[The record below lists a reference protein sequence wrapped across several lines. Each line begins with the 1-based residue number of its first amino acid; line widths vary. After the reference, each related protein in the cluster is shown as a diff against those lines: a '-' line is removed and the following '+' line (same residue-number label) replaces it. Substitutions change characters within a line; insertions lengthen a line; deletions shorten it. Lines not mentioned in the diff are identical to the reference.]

1 MATTPPLLVGFYP
14 LPLSLWS
21 SPLCRKRRHPPTPAN
36 PWKRQGLYDR
46 QLLVPLLPRQIHPHL
61 VIRSGAVCQSSGAS
75 RAPYSR
81 WHASFVAV
89 ERSLAARRPNSVVV
103 IEHASTSFLF
113 LKTPVLVVTLLSSR
127 TTNTYT
133 PIQYNLYTAS
143 IRLFPP
149 VFSTTSHHGARHS
162 PSLSLLFTSSF
173 LGAFC
178 ADDFFGMDRPCAR
191 RRLVCEYPA
200 ESYRGRRSSGPKATP
215 VKPQR
220 R

>member
-1 MATTPPLLVGFYP
+1 MTPPVLVGFYP
-14 LPLSLWS
+14 LPLSLSS
-21 SPLCRKRRHPPTPAN
+21 SPLFRKRRHPPTPAN
-36 PWKRQGLYDR
+36 PWKRQGLDDR

-61 VIRSGAVCQSSGAS
+61 EIRSGAVCQSSGAS

-89 ERSLAARRPNSVVV
+89 ERSLAARRPNLVVA
-103 IEHASTSFLF
+103 IEHASTSLLS
-113 LKTPVLVVTLLSSR
+113 LKTPVLVVTLFSSR

-133 PIQYNLYTAS
+133 PIQYNCIR
-143 IRLFPP
+143 IRLFPLRLMAFATP
-149 VFSTTSHHGARHS
+149 RRFPFS
-162 PSLSLLFTSSF
+162 TSSF

-178 ADDFFGMDRPCAR
+178 ADDSLTFPFGMDRPCAR